1 MAWRNPERTGHCR
14 RYPSIGFNNNH
25 YGRRLQNE
33 PGCDI
38 KNKDE
43 DRIGVKQELFL
54 KGGMNIRNKV
64 K

>member
-1 MAWRNPERTGHCR
+1 MAWRNTEQPGHCR
-14 RYPSIGFNNNH
+14 GYSCSSFNYYH
-25 YGRRLQNE
+25 YCRRLQNE